1 MENLKIRTFGD
12 LIAGD
17 RVGVDLGSHYEVWEV
32 KSVKDWKNSVGNT
45 IINNQTGKEEE
56 DNRINH
62 VLIEFTNEEKQV
74 FLKNNNTAGSMM
86 KKFISDKKDFER
98 KLKFEINK
106 LYGLIEEMENE
117 EDTVF

>member
-1 MENLKIRTFGD
+1 
-12 LIAGD
+12 
-17 RVGVDLGSHYEVWEV
+17 
-32 KSVKDWKNSVGNT
+32 
-45 IINNQTGKEEE
+45 
-56 DNRINH
+56 
-62 VLIEFTNEEKQV
+62 
-74 FLKNNNTAGSMM
+74 MM

>member
-1 MENLKIRTFGD
+1 M
-12 LIAGD
+12 
-17 RVGVDLGSHYEVWEV
+17 DLGSHYEVWEV
-32 KSVKDWKNSVGNT
+32 KNVKEWQNSVGESENKE
-45 IINNQTGKEEE
+45 IIN
-56 DNRINH
+56 
-62 VLIEFTNEEKQV
+62 VLIEFANGEKYL
-74 FLKNNNTAGSMM
+74 FLKKENVSISMM